1 MDNLLESDMVDSDRQ
16 VTSDLYQS
24 TLTLTLPDAHTLP
37 SVPFMTSAAPE
48 NSLGLQ
54 LEQLQI
60 ADAELSQSEQP
71 EPLVTER
78 PSDPKE
84 KKKEKPYIN
93 PERFKT
99 GGPQRV

>member
-1 MDNLLESDMVDSDRQ
+1 
-16 VTSDLYQS
+16 
-24 TLTLTLPDAHTLP
+24 
-37 SVPFMTSAAPE
+37 MTSTTPE

-54 LEQLQI
+54 LELLQV
-60 ADAELSQSEQP
+60 ADAELSQHP
-71 EPLVTER
+71 ESQVTER